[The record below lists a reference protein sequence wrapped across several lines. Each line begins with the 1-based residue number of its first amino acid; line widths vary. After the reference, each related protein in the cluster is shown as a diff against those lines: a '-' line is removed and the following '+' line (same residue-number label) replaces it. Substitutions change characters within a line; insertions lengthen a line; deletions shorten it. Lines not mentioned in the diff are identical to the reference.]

1 MLTKER
7 TRLSKRII
15 PCLDVRDG
23 RVVKGVR
30 FAGLRDAGDPVA
42 QAQRYEA
49 DGADELVILD
59 VSATSEGRGAC
70 ERTVESVRERLGIPL
85 TVGGGVRTVEDAL
98 RLLAAGADRV
108 GVNTAAVERPQLV
121 AELAAR
127 AGVQCVVVAVDAARR
142 ETGQRWEVVTRAGT
156 RRTGLDAVQW
166 AREVERLGAGEVLLT
181 SFDRD
186 GSGEGYDLELIEAI
200 AHAVRLPVIASGGAR
215 VAADMKR
222 AFDAGAEA
230 ALAASIFHDR
240 VTSVREIKSELAQ
253 LGAAVRLEQTT
264 GSER

>member
-1 MLTKER
+1 
-7 TRLSKRII
+7 
-15 PCLDVRDG
+15 
-23 RVVKGVR
+23 
-30 FAGLRDAGDPVA
+30 
-42 QAQRYEA
+42 
-49 DGADELVILD
+49 
-59 VSATSEGRGAC
+59 
-70 ERTVESVRERLGIPL
+70 
-85 TVGGGVRTVEDAL
+85 VEDAL

-142 ETGQRWEVVTRAGT
+142 ETGPGWEVVTRAGT